1 MKKISVLMSVY
12 RDAIEYFEAAI
23 VSIQNQT
30 YTNWEMIIVN
40 DGDTENDCYYRKCI
54 SSLSD
59 KRIIYISNK
68 VNQGISVCINQALQ
82 IATGEFIAK
91 MDSDDISLPTR
102 FEKQIDYFDSHPK
115 SNVLGTYA
123 IEFGDAYN
131 YLVDYNNYSQKMRS
145 ILLMFRNSGL
155 IHPSA
160 MIRRT
165 FLDNNEIRYDEHFRK
180 ALDYRLW
187 VECTQ
192 YSKIDCLKEIL
203 FLYRRHY
210 SQISTSGKSGQ
221 DNYRDQIRIIQLGNL
236 LDAFSE
242 SDKELHLRLCNRNN
256 NVLDVQ
262 LLYSWC
268 KRLIKANREK
278 NIYDHFLFKGL
289 LFSESLTAVCKLR
302 RGLTFCNFCK
312 NFLKFISIESV
323 CVLTYNKYINAFNI
337 IKKKMLPICKRRKI
351 QYINMYL
358 QQLDKN

>member
-30 YTNWEMIIVN
+30 YKNWEMIIVN
-40 DGDTENDCYYRKCI
+40 DGDTENDSYYRKCI
-54 SSLSD
+54 DELAD
-59 KRIIYISNK
+59 ERIIYISNE
-68 VNQGISVCINQALQ
+68 VNQGISVCLNQALQ
-82 IATGEFIAK
+82 IAKGEFIAK

-102 FEKQIDYFDSHPK
+102 FEKQVEFFNSHPK

-123 IEFGDAYN
+123 IEFGDVYN
-131 YLVDYNNYSQKMRS
+131 YLIDYNNYSQKMRS

-165 FLDNNEIRYDEHFRK
+165 FLDNNKIRYDEHFRK

-187 VECTQ
+187 VECTK
-192 YSKIDCLKEIL
+192 YSKIDCLNEIL
-203 FLYRRHY
+203 FLYRRHS

-221 DNYRDQIRIIQLGNL
+221 DNYRDQLRIIQLGSL
-236 LDAFSE
+236 LDTFSE
-242 SDKELHLRLCNRNN
+242 SEKELHLRLCNRNN
-256 NVLDVQ
+256 NLLDVQ
-262 LLYSWC
+262 SLYNWC
-268 KRLIKANREK
+268 KRLDKANREK

-302 RGLTFCNFCK
+302 KELRFRNFCK
-312 NFLKFISIESV
+312 TSQKFISIESV
-323 CVLTYNKYINAFNI
+323 YVLIYNKCINVSNI
-337 IKKKMLPICKRRKI
+337 IKKKMLPICKKRKI

-358 QQLDKN
+358 QQFSEN